1 MRGKLRDKRVD
12 MKRSRFKFKRER
24 EREFEG
30 RRRLVKRDY
39 RDLDEWLDEQLEDE
53 MLDPSDEEVPF
64 DEEGATR

>member
-24 EREFEG
+24 ERELEG

-39 RDLDEWLDEQLEDE
+39 RDLDEWLDEE
-53 MLDPSDEEVPF
+53 MLDLSDEEEQF
-64 DEEGATR
+64 DEEEATR